1 MINDE
6 LTQTAPSLQL
16 HKSKSFDKKIKRN
29 SELKNYIDE
38 VYGAKQILPKLNIPS
53 IPKKKTYIK

>member
-38 VYGAKQILPKLNIPS
+38 VYGAKQTLPKLNIP
-53 IPKKKTYIK
+53 